1 MKCIICDKCK
11 KTIEDPRL
19 VRTVTCSRPLPHRHE
34 EDEPCRGRGDDPRM
48 NDIIWEKDLC
58 QECAAQV
65 EELIDSG
72 E

>member
-11 KTIEDPRL
+11 KTIEDPSL
-19 VRTVTCSRPLPHRHE
+19 VRVITCSRPIRRRHDEDDHRH
-34 EDEPCRGRGDDPRM
+34 DHCDDPRM

-58 QECAAQV
+58 QECAVQV
-65 EELIDSG
+65 ENLINSG